1 MLDAQDKEGNEV
13 LSDEDEDYDEEDGEG
28 DEEFIDLDDLDPE
41 TRKKLEE

>member
-13 LSDEDEDYDEEDGEG
+13 LSDEDEDYDEEEDG